1 MLFVKGNK
9 GAGTGEQ
16 WSMGTEEQGNWEMM
30 ADAIRETAG
39 GSLLLIEVQPGSS
52 RPGRFSYDRW
62 RKRLKLTVGEKAER
76 GRANAEALATLSAA
90 LGVPAASLRIRAG
103 STGRRKT
110 VAVAGLSPSQVLE
123 RMGPLSEEP

>member
-1 MLFVKGNK
+1 MTVTRRDG
-9 GAGTGEQ
+9 GTG
-16 WSMGTEEQGNWEMM
+16 TI
-30 ADAIRETAG
+30 ADAVQGTDQ
-39 GSLLLIEVQPGSS
+39 GSVLLIEVHPGAS
-52 RPGRFSYDRW
+52 RPGKFSYDRW
-62 RKRLKLTVGEKAER
+62 RRRIKLAVGENAEK
-76 GRANAEALATLSAA
+76 GRANAEVLSTLSSA